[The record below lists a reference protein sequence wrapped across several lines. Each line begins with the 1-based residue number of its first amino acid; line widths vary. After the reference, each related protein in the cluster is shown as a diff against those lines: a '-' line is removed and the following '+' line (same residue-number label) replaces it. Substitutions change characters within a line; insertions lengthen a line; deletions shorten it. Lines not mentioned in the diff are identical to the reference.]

1 MIRARLMADASEPVP
16 GPPHH
21 LLPEPAGLM
30 HETGPREAGPGLH
43 GQIPGHLYPGQPYS
57 DQLPGEMLK
66 VNIKKWNSAAE
77 PHHSDAVPALPK
89 FLLRSKG

>member
-1 MIRARLMADASEPVP
+1 MIRARLMTDASEPVP
-16 GPPHH
+16 GPPH
-21 LLPEPAGLM
+21 LLPETGLM

-66 VNIKKWNSAAE
+66 VNRKIVQCCGAAI
-77 PHHSDAVPALPK
+77 
-89 FLLRSKG
+89 FLCGSWSSKISITLKS